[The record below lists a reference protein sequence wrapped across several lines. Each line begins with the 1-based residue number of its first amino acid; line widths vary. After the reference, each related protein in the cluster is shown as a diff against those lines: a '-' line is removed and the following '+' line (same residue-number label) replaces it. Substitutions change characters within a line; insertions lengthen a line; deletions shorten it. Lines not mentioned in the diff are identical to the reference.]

1 MPRRSAS
8 VETGSFENTCTQP
21 PNPQAM
27 NVSPLSSRRLAS
39 SGSSFSTTVNSSSFD
54 SKKKGRLKTLKAL
67 SMPAMPLVRAAAS
80 GRPVLRSETTL
91 ASSPAE
97 PPAKTVRLTR
107 PSEISRQSAAI
118 SLSLIS
124 QRDPA
129 GASVARRILTRR
141 CATANTGAASRSDR
155 PSNHTRFIAVSTEF
169 RGTNRRCAP
178 TDRARGPAR

>member
-1 MPRRSAS
+1 
-8 VETGSFENTCTQP
+8 
-21 PNPQAM
+21 M

-67 SMPAMPLVRAAAS
+67 SMPAMPLVSAAAS
-80 GRPVLRSETTL
+80 GRGRSVLRSETTL

-107 PSEISRQSAAI
+107 PSEISRQSAAS

-141 CATANTGAASRSDR
+141 CAAANTGAASRSDR
-155 PSNHTRFIAVSTEF
+155 PSNHTRFIAISTEF

-178 TDRARGPAR
+178 TDRARDPAR